1 MSQYSGYSTAS
12 KQALALKDK
21 EMAAKDEAAKLS
33 LAIKD
38 KALEEKNEKMLR
50 MQIQLDEMAK
60 RMNSISTPQTRGRGR
75 PRGGGVEVD
84 WFPVEAEVADR
95 LQKWIWEQK

>member
-1 MSQYSGYSTAS
+1 MKMSQYSGYSTAS

-75 PRGGGVEVD
+75 PRGGG
-84 WFPVEAEVADR
+84 WR
-95 LQKWIWEQK
+95 WIGSPWRQR